1 MNKLN
6 DAILYAA
13 QMHSGQLRKGTN
25 LPYIVHP
32 MEVLNIL
39 IRMNAHEELL
49 MAGVLHDVVEDTDAT
64 IEDIAER
71 FGNTVAELVNAHTEQ
86 HKELPWWER
95 KLAAVAHLR
104 TAPRDVKLLI
114 MADKLS
120 NIRSM
125 AADHA
130 RIGDKLWERFCAD
143 KTMQSRYY
151 AMSVDALA
159 DMANDPDAKWA
170 YWELKDLYIEVFVT
184 FCTDSE
190 DEDNQRLTLC
200 GGHPFS
206 DMLFPDIP
214 WEFAQ
219 NQKP

>member
-6 DAILYAA
+6 EAILYAA
-13 QMHSGQLRKGTN
+13 QQHSGQLRKGTN

-39 IRMNAHEELL
+39 SRMNAHEELL
-49 MAGVLHDVVEDTDAT
+49 MAGVLHDVVEDTEAT
-64 IEDIAER
+64 IEDIAAR
-71 FGNTVAELVNAHTEQ
+71 FGDTVAELVNAHTEQ
-86 HKELPWWER
+86 HKDLPWWER
-95 KLAAVAHLR
+95 KLASIDHLR

-130 RIGDKLWERFCAD
+130 RIGDNLWERFCGD

-151 AMSVDALA
+151 AMSIDALA
-159 DMANDPDAKWA
+159 DMADDPDAKWA
-170 YWELKDLYIEVFVT
+170 YTELNELYKEVFAT
-184 FCTDSE
+184 PS
-190 DEDNQRLTLC
+190 
-200 GGHPFS
+200 GYFS
-206 DMLFPDIP
+206 AF
-214 WEFAQ
+214 
-219 NQKP
+219 